1 MPRYLV
7 INQCIRPNNTFDM
20 VKALNE
26 NKMVTKTIIIQFKI
40 IMFESTFIVIHL
52 FDVVVDILLD
62 N

>member
-7 INQCIRPNNTFDM
+7 INHCIRPNNTFDM

-26 NKMVTKTIIIQFKI
+26 NKMVIKTIIIQFKI